1 MRGSDEAAE
10 SVHQDSGVFDNETVL
25 LVVELCIASDL
36 HHLPKKSYL
45 TAGGGGEGGGGEGRE
60 RGREGGRE
68 EAEEGREG
76 ECELEGGRLVS
87 DIAHRGSGWGKEVS
101 VEL

>member
-1 MRGSDEAAE
+1 MRGGDEAAE
-10 SVHQDSGVFDNETVL
+10 SVHQDSGVFDDETVL

-45 TAGGGGEGGGGEGRE
+45 TAGGGEGGRDERE
-60 RGREGGRE
+60 REREEGREGGRE

-76 ECELEGGRLVS
+76 EWELEVGRLV
-87 DIAHRGSGWGKEVS
+87 ATLPH
-101 VEL
+101 